1 MKYRFTFVALSS
13 LLFFFS
19 CNHDRKE
26 IHDVAMGYLNAT
38 GNYLVDEA
46 IPFATKETRE
56 VTIPFMRDK
65 LMPLV
70 DSAYIASDTPA
81 HFVIDSIT
89 VETDTAWVYYT
100 KTTPIKNF
108 TDCIQVIKEN
118 GDWLV
123 NVILDLP
130 KMPSTH
136 ETITLQVAPDAKL
149 QKNEN

>member
-1 MKYRFTFVALSS
+1 MP
-13 LLFFFS
+13 
-19 CNHDRKE
+19 
-26 IHDVAMGYLNAT
+26 
-38 GNYLVDEA
+38 YLVDEA

-108 TDCIQVIKEN
+108 SDCIQVIKEN

-130 KMPSTH
+130 EMPSTH
-136 ETITLQVAPDAKL
+136 ETITLQVAPDAK
-149 QKNEN
+149 KSKM

>member
-13 LLFFFS
+13 ILFLFS

-26 IHDVAMGYLNAT
+26 IHDVAMG
-38 GNYLVDEA
+38 
-46 IPFATKETRE
+46 
-56 VTIPFMRDK
+56 
-65 LMPLV
+65 
-70 DSAYIASDTPA
+70 YIASDTPA

-108 TDCIQVIKEN
+108 SDCIQVIKEN

-130 KMPSTH
+130 EMLSTPD
-136 ETITLQVAPDAKL
+136 TITLQVAPDAKL